1 MGLLVLVDILE
12 VVVVVG
18 DCQAVMEHRHPL
30 AMEHHREV
38 VEVVVVETVAIP
50 EVVEEEYRAVMGHH
64 QVEGLRRVM
73 EHPRAV
79 VDSVAVSVVVS
90 VVVPVVEVV
99 VDTRVAAVD
108 HRRVMEHHRTEEATV
123 EDHLPLTEHPRSGVV
138 MAVVAAI
145 RVAAAEVSEEAVV
158 SAVAAVGTRVED
170 RYPPVTVHPRVEA
183 EVGVVD
189 TPVVEVVD
197 HLPVTVHLPLVVAAV
212 VSVGADPVVIP
223 AAAAAAAVADH
234 RPVTEHPVLAETV
247 VPGVVKVTL
256 ATVVTNIK
264 ITLCVLPARF
274 GIPLPASLPR
284 ITFMSLNRNNDG
296 TRWKMLSTPCDQNHE
311 FIFFLT
317 LTSHETKGC
326 EIGPGQNLAEFNP
339 IEVKL
344 RMEDIYLISRRHSY
358 YIIQLKSFF
367 FTTLLLFFS
376 FFFFIFIHLFEFDIY
391 SLYRSIRIQTKETNR

>member
-1 MGLLVLVDILE
+1 M
-12 VVVVVG
+12 
-18 DCQAVMEHRHPL
+18 
-30 AMEHHREV
+30 
-38 VEVVVVETVAIP
+38 
-50 EVVEEEYRAVMGHH
+50 
-64 QVEGLRRVM
+64 
-73 EHPRAV
+73 
-79 VDSVAVSVVVS
+79 
-90 VVVPVVEVV
+90 
-99 VDTRVAAVD
+99 
-108 HRRVMEHHRTEEATV
+108 
-123 EDHLPLTEHPRSGVV
+123 
-138 MAVVAAI
+138 
-145 RVAAAEVSEEAVV
+145 
-158 SAVAAVGTRVED
+158 
-170 RYPPVTVHPRVEA
+170 
-183 EVGVVD
+183 
-189 TPVVEVVD
+189 
-197 HLPVTVHLPLVVAAV
+197 
-212 VSVGADPVVIP
+212 VIP

-326 EIGPGQNLAEFNP
+326 DIGPGQNLAEFNP